1 MGTAGTV
8 APRELSVILAAP
20 EEVAYVARH
29 LGNPKRQELLF
40 LF

>member
-8 APRELSVILAAP
+8 APRELFVILAAP
-20 EEVAYVARH
+20 EEGAYVARH
-29 LGNPKRQELLF
+29 LGNQKHQELPF